1 MVQLTVQIWL
11 LSGPENF
18 TALPNYFNF
27 AEFTSGSPF
36 ETAYL
41 STDITM
47 APLPAISGG
56 TVAEVSTYRA
66 INRNTNRA
74 EEAFF
79 LIGLIMSREYQAN
92 SQLFS
97 SVSARDGNMPL
108 DSELDEMMDEVQQ
121 VMADSCG
128 AEIGDFYQGQISDEQ
143 LREIVHQHYKRMC
156 RLVDEAWHL

>member
-18 TALPNYFNF
+18 TALPNYFNC

-56 TVAEVSTYRA
+56 TVAEVSTYCA

-79 LIGLIMSREYQAN
+79 LGLIMSREYQAN

-108 DSELDEMMDEVQQ
+108 DSELDKMMDKIQQ
-121 VMADSCG
+121 VMADSRG

>member
-18 TALPNYFNF
+18 TYFNF

-66 INRNTNRA
+66 INRNTDRA

-97 SVSARDGNMPL
+97 SVSARDGNMPP
-108 DSELDEMMDEVQQ
+108 
-121 VMADSCG
+121 
-128 AEIGDFYQGQISDEQ
+128 GQRAGRD
-143 LREIVHQHYKRMC
+143 
-156 RLVDEAWHL
+156 DG

>member
-56 TVAEVSTYRA
+56 TVAEVSTYCA

-108 DSELDEMMDEVQQ
+108 D
-121 VMADSCG
+121 
-128 AEIGDFYQGQISDEQ
+128 IGDFYQGQISDEQ

>member
-18 TALPNYFNF
+18 AALPNYFNF

-56 TVAEVSTYRA
+56 TVAEVSTYCA

-79 LIGLIMSREYQAN
+79 LGL
-92 SQLFS
+92 
-97 SVSARDGNMPL
+97 V
-108 DSELDEMMDEVQQ
+108 
-121 VMADSCG
+121 
-128 AEIGDFYQGQISDEQ
+128 
-143 LREIVHQHYKRMC
+143 
-156 RLVDEAWHL
+156 

>member
-56 TVAEVSTYRA
+56 TVAEVSTYCA
-66 INRNTNRA
+66 INRNTNQA

-97 SVSARDGNMPL
+97 SVSACDGNMPL
-108 DSELDEMMDEVQQ
+108 DR
-121 VMADSCG
+121 G
-128 AEIGDFYQGQISDEQ
+128 
-143 LREIVHQHYKRMC
+143 LRGPGNPYHPTSLFLWNLPGSSTKNGSGSAAR
-156 RLVDEAWHL
+156 